1 MVSRMFS
8 LAHYY
13 GFFVCGTGEV
23 AGDALVVGPGDDAG
37 SFAVGLGEAAGVDAG
52 VAGAFVSAAG
62 SHAVA
67 NTAARIVGISSA
79 RLIDLIAGLVIDI
92 PRSSKI
98 EKREDN
104 CSNVS
109 T

>member
-1 MVSRMFS
+1 MV
-8 LAHYY
+8 
-13 GFFVCGTGEV
+13 
-23 AGDALVVGPGDDAG
+23 G
-37 SFAVGLGEAAGVDAG
+37 S
-52 VAGAFVSAAG
+52 S
-62 SHAVA
+62 
-67 NTAARIVGISSA
+67 NA

>member
-1 MVSRMFS
+1 M
-8 LAHYY
+8 L
-13 GFFVCGTGEV
+13 
-23 AGDALVVGPGDDAG
+23 AGDAFVAGLGDAAG
-37 SFAVGLGEAAGVDAG
+37 SFTTGLGDATGVDAG
-52 VAGAFVSAAG
+52 VTGALELAAG

-67 NTAARIVGISSA
+67 NTVARIVGSSNA
-79 RLIDLIAGLVIDI
+79 RLIDLIAGLLIDI
-92 PRSSKI
+92 PLSSKI

>member
-8 LAHYY
+8 LVHYCD
-13 GFFVCGTGEV
+13 FFVCDGEV
-23 AGDALVVGPGDDAG
+23 AGDALVVGLGDDAG
-37 SFAVGLGEAAGVDAG
+37 SLTVGLGEAAGVDAG
-52 VAGAFVSAAG
+52 GAGAFVLAAG

-67 NTAARIVGISSA
+67 NTVARIVGSSSA

>member
-1 MVSRMFS
+1 MFS
-8 LAHYY
+8 LVHYCD
-13 GFFVCGTGEV
+13 FFVGVAGEV
-23 AGDALVVGPGDDAG
+23 AGDALVVGLGDDAG
-37 SFAVGLGEAAGVDAG
+37 SFTVGLGEAAGVDAG
-52 VAGAFVSAAG
+52 VLGVLESVAE

-67 NTAARIVGISSA
+67 NTVARIVGSSSA

-98 EKREDN
+98 EKREDD

>member
-1 MVSRMFS
+1 MGDAF
-8 LAHYY
+8 
-13 GFFVCGTGEV
+13 V
-23 AGDALVVGPGDDAG
+23 AGVGVAAG
-37 SFAVGLGEAAGVDAG
+37 SLTVGLGEAAGVDVG
-52 VAGAFVSAAG
+52 VMGALELAAG

-67 NTAARIVGISSA
+67 NTVARIVGSSNA
-79 RLIDLIAGLVIDI
+79 RLIDLIAGFFIDI

>member
-1 MVSRMFS
+1 MFP
-8 LAHYY
+8 LVYY
-13 GFFVCGTGEV
+13 SDFFVCGAGEL
-23 AGDALVVGPGDDAG
+23 AGAALVVGLGVTVG
-37 SFAVGLGEAAGVDAG
+37 SATVGLGEATGVDAG
-52 VAGAFVSAAG
+52 VVGALEFGAG

-67 NTAARIVGISSA
+67 NTDARTVGSSSA
-79 RLIDLIAGLVIDI
+79 RLIDLVVGLFIDI

-109 T
+109 S

>member
-1 MVSRMFS
+1 MFS
-8 LAHYY
+8 LVHYCD
-13 GFFVCGTGEV
+13 FFVGVAPEV
-23 AGDALVVGPGDDAG
+23 AGDALVVGLGDDAG
-37 SFAVGLGEAAGVDAG
+37 SVTVGLGEAAGAGVDAG
-52 VAGAFVSAAG
+52 GVGAFVLAAG

-67 NTAARIVGISSA
+67 NTVARIDGSNSA